1 MKRKLYLLL
10 GTVAMC
16 TYGLMYNWTVFSS
29 AIQNSVSC
37 SVASASMVFSFS
49 QISFCSGGLFSGFLY
64 RKLNFTHSMI
74 IAACMIG
81 AGLLLTSYGT
91 DIKQMYLTYSVML
104 NLGAGFA
111 YKSLLTAIIAW
122 FPDNPGFASGVL
134 LMGMGLSAFIF
145 NLPTTY
151 AIQLLGWRNSMRLL
165 SLIVFT
171 ISFIGALIIKQNQA
185 DQQRMTIADND
196 DDVTTKNMLHSSKF
210 YIYFAWSILLLAGC
224 TSISGNAVLV
234 AKSVGVTVSV
244 AAILSMVISLFN
256 SLSRVVYG
264 IIYDKKGRKM
274 AMTISTVLF
283 ALAVISLFIVFVL
296 EIDEFIFVAFVF
308 IGLSFGAVP
317 SISSTYILKTFGKK
331 YYPSNF
337 SIQGTYS
344 LFSSILGTTLFGLLY
359 SQTNTLSLSFSYLII
374 YAIVA
379 FGLLLV
385 LNQMFKKSNTEVV

>member
-1 MKRKLYLLL
+1 
-10 GTVAMC
+10 MC

-29 AIQNSVSC
+29 SIQNSVGC
-37 SVASASMVFSFS
+37 SIASASMVFSFS
-49 QISFCSGGLFSGFLY
+49 QISFCSGGLISGFLY
-64 RKLNFTHSMI
+64 RKLNFSRSMI
-74 IAACMIG
+74 FAAFMIG
-81 AGLLLTSYGT
+81 SGLLLTSYGT
-91 DIKQMYLTYSVML
+91 DIRLMYLTYSVML

-134 LMGMGLSAFIF
+134 LMGTGLSAFVF

-151 AIQLLGWRNSMRLL
+151 AISIMGWQNSMRLVSIIAFTT
-165 SLIVFT
+165 SLLA
-171 ISFIGALIIKQNQA
+171 ALIIKQNQ
-185 DQQRMTIADND
+185 D
-196 DDVTTKNMLHSSKF
+196 DLQSMSIEDDDSDVTTKNMLHSSKF

-234 AKSVGVTVSV
+234 AKSVGVTVSI

-256 SLSRVVYG
+256 SLSRVAYG
-264 IIYDKKGRKM
+264 IIYDKKGRQM

-283 ALAVISLFIVFVL
+283 ALAIASLFIVFVAG
-296 EIDEFIFVAFVF
+296 ITEFIFVAYVF
-308 IGLSFGAVP
+308 IGLSFGAIP

-344 LFSSILGTTLFGLLY
+344 LFSSILGTTLFGVLY

-374 YAIVA
+374 YAVLA
-379 FGLLLV
+379 FVLLLI
-385 LNQMFKKSNTEVV
+385 LNQIFKKNSVQKA

>member
-1 MKRKLYLLL
+1 
-10 GTVAMC
+10 MC

-29 AIQNSVSC
+29 SIQNSVGC
-37 SVASASMVFSFS
+37 SIASASMVFSFS
-49 QISFCSGGLFSGFLY
+49 QISFCSGGLISGFLY
-64 RKLNFTHSMI
+64 RKLNFSRSMI
-74 IAACMIG
+74 FAAFMIG
-81 AGLLLTSYGT
+81 SGLLLTSYGT
-91 DIKQMYLTYSVML
+91 DIRLMYLTYSMML

-134 LMGMGLSAFIF
+134 LMGTGLSAFVF

-151 AIQLLGWRNSMRLL
+151 AISIMGWQNSMRLVSIIAFTT
-165 SLIVFT
+165 SLLA
-171 ISFIGALIIKQNQA
+171 ALIIKQNQ
-185 DQQRMTIADND
+185 D
-196 DDVTTKNMLHSSKF
+196 DLQSMSIEDDDSDVTTKNMLHSSKF

-234 AKSVGVTVSV
+234 AKSVGVTVSI

-256 SLSRVVYG
+256 SLSRVAYG
-264 IIYDKKGRKM
+264 IIYDKKGRQM

-283 ALAVISLFIVFVL
+283 ALAIASLFIVFVAG
-296 EIDEFIFVAFVF
+296 ITEFIFVAYVF
-308 IGLSFGAVP
+308 IGLSFGAIP

-344 LFSSILGTTLFGLLY
+344 LFSSILGTTLFGVLY

-374 YAIVA
+374 YAVLA
-379 FGLLLV
+379 FVLLLI
-385 LNQMFKKSNTEVV
+385 LNQIFKKNSVQKA

>member
-1 MKRKLYLLL
+1 
-10 GTVAMC
+10 MC

-29 AIQNSVSC
+29 SIQNSVGC
-37 SVASASMVFSFS
+37 SIASASMVFSFS
-49 QISFCSGGLFSGFLY
+49 QISFCSGGLISGFLY
-64 RKLNFTHSMI
+64 RKLNFSRSMI
-74 IAACMIG
+74 FAAFMIG
-81 AGLLLTSYGT
+81 SGLLLTSYGT
-91 DIKQMYLTYSVML
+91 DIRLMYLTYSMML

-134 LMGMGLSAFIF
+134 LMGTGLSAFVF

-151 AIQLLGWRNSMRLL
+151 AISIMGWQNSMRLVSIIAFTT
-165 SLIVFT
+165 SLLA
-171 ISFIGALIIKQNQA
+171 ALIIKQNQ
-185 DQQRMTIADND
+185 D
-196 DDVTTKNMLHSSKF
+196 DLQSMSIEDDDSDVTTKNMLHSSKF

-234 AKSVGVTVSV
+234 AKSVGVTVSI

-256 SLSRVVYG
+256 SLSRVAYG
-264 IIYDKKGRKM
+264 IIYDKKGRQM

-283 ALAVISLFIVFVL
+283 ALAIASLFIVFVAG
-296 EIDEFIFVAFVF
+296 ITEFIFVAYVF
-308 IGLSFGAVP
+308 IGLSFGAIP

-344 LFSSILGTTLFGLLY
+344 LFSSILGTTLFGVLY
-359 SQTNTLSLSFSYLII
+359 SQTNTLSLSFSYLIV
-374 YAIVA
+374 YAVLA
-379 FGLLLV
+379 FVLLLI
-385 LNQMFKKSNTEVV
+385 LNQIFKKNSVQKA

>member
-344 LFSSILGTTLFGLLY
+344 LFSSIIGTTLFGLLY

>member
-1 MKRKLYLLL
+1 MKSKFYLLL
-10 GTVAMC
+10 GAFAMC
-16 TYGLMYNWTVFSS
+16 TYGLMYNWTVFSAS
-29 AIQNSVSC
+29 VQNSVGC

-49 QISFCSGGLFSGFLY
+49 QISFCSGGLISGFLY
-64 RKLNFTHSMI
+64 RKLNFNHSMI
-74 IAACMIG
+74 FATLMIG
-81 AGLLLTSYGT
+81 TGLLLTSYGN
-91 DIKQMYLTYSVML
+91 DIKLMYLTYSMML

-111 YKSLLTAIIAW
+111 YKSLLTAIISW
-122 FPDNPGFASGVL
+122 FPKNPGFASGVL
-134 LMGMGLSAFIF
+134 LMGTGLSAFVF

-151 AIQLLGWRNSMRLL
+151 AIQMMGWRSSMRLVGG
-165 SLIVFT
+165 IAFT
-171 ISFIGALIIKQNQA
+171 ISLLASLIIKQNQE
-185 DQQRMTIADND
+185 DQQRLTIADSD

-210 YIYFAWSILLLAGC
+210 YIFFAWSILLLAGC

-283 ALAVISLFIVFVL
+283 ALAVMSLFMVFIAG
-296 EIDEFIFVAFVF
+296 IDEFIFVAFIF
-308 IGLSFGAVP
+308 IGMSFGAVP
-317 SISSTYILKTFGKK
+317 SISSTYVLKTFGKK

-337 SIQGTYS
+337 SVQGTYS

-359 SQTNTLSLSFSYLII
+359 SQTNTLSLSFSYLIV
-374 YAIVA
+374 YAIMA
-379 FGLLLV
+379 FGLLLG
-385 LNQMFKKSNTEVV
+385 LNQIFKKSSAKFV